1 MGKRERRMAEKKNTW
16 MYTEFTIALTRL
28 LELMTRADNITASVI
43 SILGRKRLLLRKVK
57 YPCWITALECDRAWF
72 GASSLTPNH
81 TLFPL
86 NSIALPSGTLLEV
99 DFITKVE
106 W

>member
-1 MGKRERRMAEKKNTW
+1 

-57 YPCWITALECDRAWF
+57 YPC
-72 GASSLTPNH
+72 
-81 TLFPL
+81 
-86 NSIALPSGTLLEV
+86 
-99 DFITKVE
+99 
-106 W
+106 